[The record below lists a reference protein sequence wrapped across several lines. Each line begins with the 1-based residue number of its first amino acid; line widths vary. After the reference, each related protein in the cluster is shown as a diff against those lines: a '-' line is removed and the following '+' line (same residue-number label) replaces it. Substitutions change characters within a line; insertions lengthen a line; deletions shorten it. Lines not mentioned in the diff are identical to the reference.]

1 MAVETAVQPQ
11 TFRVRVPL
19 LKEGRVHDIVA
30 RAGEM
35 TVAMKCYAEGG
46 ENALH
51 AHLDEPHTFVILQGQ
66 ARFWGPDG
74 ETGVFGRNEGI
85 LIPAGWY
92 YRFES
97 CGDEPLVI
105 LRVGHGDGSLRVG
118 PDNAPLPADSLENK
132 TVPPVVLEGVY
143 YE

>member
-1 MAVETAVQPQ
+1 MAVQTAVQPQ
-11 TFRVRVPL
+11 MFQVRVPIM
-19 LKEGRVHDIVA
+19 KEGRIHNVVA
-30 RAGEM
+30 EAGPM

-51 AHLDEPHTFVILQGQ
+51 THLDEPHVFVILQGK
-66 ARFWGPDG
+66 ARFVGEEG
-74 ETGVFGRNEGI
+74 ETGVLGRNEGI
-85 LIPAGWY
+85 LIPAGWL